1 MEKANGTNPMA
12 NLANYANGSSSSQ
25 AQQHM
30 SDRRR
35 QTTTNNATSGQLSQS
50 PSFEQQFFS
59 QPRHRVSRYENTK
72 TNPLMEAL
80 TPPARQDWVSEFTA
94 DRSADSI
101 TSAGLSAPAT
111 RDFRMAIYHN
121 LDFDGDEPNL
131 RFAQPVWNERVWS
144 EYTANSATLMYS
156 DQNLDSND
164 EGVSPLLTTEESM
177 RLQSFVDDTYGFN
190 VNELLYNRHSSI
202 LDELSPAVANRLA
215 RDMDL
220 IHNRPSVVWQENAAK
235 FRAMIDNYLIYEG
248 LVAYYLDKDLFNIA
262 GKNLKEDD
270 VDGVYIP
277 DIIGERLRLLSTL
290 QWGVVSQILTMS
302 DQQLLDYVLQADYIP
317 DTVLTTLYLWF
328 FDEHKTVG
336 ASAITFQTNSANI
349 LHKLKVRATAIKE
362 GRQKQQ
368 QQLFLYRPRVPRS
381 DKELANMLMRRHLS
395 YEALVQSLSPLELD
409 EMKFGVSQA
418 AIDRYSFMLPYSEEE
433 HADGRYERSNTNSKR
448 YGYLPHT
455 LQELAEVVAAG
466 DVKLYPVNQLEAI
479 VKRLNLP
486 LPAGY
491 EQDHRQ
497 SKRREMLRQLLTNA
511 VVGIEVKQEPDVV
524 ESQTSQSSN
533 VKELST
539 KFMSA
544 YKAGDYATVADI
556 LSQTNRL
563 IVPLNFDLFSD
574 YALNSKRDTITGLL
588 IDKVQLGQLKLLN
601 SASRLWVVNSTSPS
615 IYQSTIIDN
624 GN

>member
-1 MEKANGTNPMA
+1 MESC
-12 NLANYANGSSSSQ
+12 NLEEHDN
-25 AQQHM
+25 
-30 SDRRR
+30 
-35 QTTTNNATSGQLSQS
+35 LFSQS
-50 PSFEQQFFS
+50 KLIEYNDQLIPFIYLREKFS
-59 QPRHRVSRYENTK
+59 
-72 TNPLMEAL
+72 
-80 TPPARQDWVSEFTA
+80 
-94 DRSADSI
+94 
-101 TSAGLSAPAT
+101 
-111 RDFRMAIYHN
+111 
-121 LDFDGDEPNL
+121 
-131 RFAQPVWNERVWS
+131 
-144 EYTANSATLMYS
+144 
-156 DQNLDSND
+156 
-164 EGVSPLLTTEESM
+164 
-177 RLQSFVDDTYGFN
+177 
-190 VNELLYNRHSSI
+190 
-202 LDELSPAVANRLA
+202 
-215 RDMDL
+215 
-220 IHNRPSVVWQENAAK
+220 
-235 FRAMIDNYLIYEG
+235 
-248 LVAYYLDKDLFNIA
+248 
-262 GKNLKEDD
+262 
-270 VDGVYIP
+270 
-277 DIIGERLRLLSTL
+277 
-290 QWGVVSQILTMS
+290 
-302 DQQLLDYVLQADYIP
+302 QADYIP

-362 GRQKQQ
+362 GRQKQ

-418 AIDRYSFMLPYSEEE
+418 AIDRYSFMLPYNEEA

-524 ESQTSQSSN
+524 EFQTSQSSN

-544 YKAGDYATVADI
+544 YKAGDYAIVADI
-556 LSQTNRL
+556 LSQTDRL

-574 YALNSKRDTITGLL
+574 YALNSKRDTITSLL
-588 IDKVQLGQLKLLN
+588 IDRIQLGQLKLLK
-601 SASRLWVVNSTSPS
+601 LQPHDCEW
-615 IYQSTIIDN
+615 
-624 GN
+624 